1 MIEYIKLC
9 RINQWVKNL
18 LIFAPLFFAFV
29 YPEPHAITNAVL
41 AFLGF
46 SLIASSIYII
56 NDWKD
61 IEADRLHPT
70 KKNRPLA
77 KGTVSV
83 KGASILFLLLV
94 IVALSIYIFLL
105 QSLSA
110 TLLLIF
116 YFLLNIAYSLKL
128 KQLSIV
134 DIAIVASGFVI
145 RLFIGSIV
153 TYSVLSYWIIIMT
166 FLLALLLVVGK
177 RRHDVIIY
185 EETNQKMR
193 KSIAGYNLEFLNA
206 IIIIIVSTIIICYL
220 MYTISPEVTHRNGE
234 YLYLTCLFVFLGFFR
249 YLQAIFV
256 EKKGSN
262 PTKLITT
269 DRFLQVTIAL
279 WVISFI
285 TVSLLYKYY

>member
-1 MIEYIKLC
+1 MLEYIKLC
-9 RINQWVKNL
+9 RINQWVKNA

-29 YPEPHAITNAVL
+29 YPEPHAVMNAIF
-41 AFLGF
+41 AFFGF
-46 SLIASSIYII
+46 SFIASSIYII

-61 IEADRLHPT
+61 IESDRLHPT

-83 KGASILFLLLV
+83 KGASVLFLLLV
-94 IVALSIYIFLL
+94 ISSLSIYIFIIK
-105 QSLSA
+105 SLPA

-153 TYSVLSYWIIIMT
+153 TFSTLSYWIIIMT

-177 RRHDVIIY
+177 RRHDVIIF
-185 EETNQKMR
+185 EETNRQMR

-220 MYTISPEVTHRNGE
+220 MYTISFEVTHRNGE

-256 EKKGSN
+256 EKKGGN
-262 PTKLITT
+262 PTKLVTS
-269 DRFLQVTIAL
+269 DRFLQITIVL
-279 WVISFI
+279 WGISFVAI
-285 TVSLLYKYY
+285 SLLYKYY